1 MTRVIMSGC
10 CGRMGKCIVS
20 MCDDPAK
27 DCKIAAGVDITKGT
41 GTEPYPIYEK
51 ISDVTEEADVIID
64 FSFHGITSEILAYA
78 EKKNIP
84 VVLCTT
90 GHTPEE
96 LEEIKEYSKKVAIF
110 KSANMSVGISL
121 ITELCKRAAAL
132 LGADYDIEL
141 IEKHHNQKLDA
152 PSGTALMIAN
162 AINNASDSSYEY
174 IYDRSTR
181 REKRGKKELGISCVR
196 AGTIVGEHEVIFGGR
211 DEIITISH
219 SALSRDVFAA
229 GALRAGIYM
238 SSSKKAPGIYD
249 MEKMLNEQF
258 M

>member
-1 MTRVIMSGC
+1 MKILLSGLGGFM
-10 CGRMGKCIVS
+10 GREVVALCQAGYRGAELV
-20 MCDDPAK
+20 
-27 DCKIAAGVDITKGT
+27 AGVDAFLEGETVVPCAKT
-41 GTEPYPIYEK
+41 F
-51 ISDVTEEADVIID
+51 ADSALPECECIVD
-64 FSFHGITSEILAYA
+64 FSHHTCTHDIVTYA
-78 EKKNIP
+78 VEKKLP
-84 VVLCTT
+84 LVLCTT

-211 DEIITISH
+211 DEITTISH